1 MLKLTIVGRVEDG
14 LPLSQDGSSFSG
26 NNSFLFYKKQ
36 AEFLLG
42 EISSGS
48 LLHPR
53 MTVWVDHHSFHFLLE
68 KNVCFITLSD
78 SSYPRKLAFH
88 FLQDLQM
95 EFETFDDTLI
105 KKISKPYSFVKFG
118 NYEALRSQI
127 SAHVFSVWSARKLII
142 QSRKSTTEFKLPPA
156 DSIIRSIRKRYIDT
170 RTQVNLSKLN
180 ACRKQDLD
188 IISEHMQDIIQRRR
202 IPEEASERVSPN
214 PRTSVSSIW
223 SSPCLEAI
231 ALKWTP
237 VGIIVFMGLVLLQ
250 ARLVL
255 TDDYLISTM
264 T

>member
-105 KKISKPYSFVKFG
+105 KKISKPYSFVKF
-118 NYEALRSQI
+118 
-127 SAHVFSVWSARKLII
+127 
-142 QSRKSTTEFKLPPA
+142 